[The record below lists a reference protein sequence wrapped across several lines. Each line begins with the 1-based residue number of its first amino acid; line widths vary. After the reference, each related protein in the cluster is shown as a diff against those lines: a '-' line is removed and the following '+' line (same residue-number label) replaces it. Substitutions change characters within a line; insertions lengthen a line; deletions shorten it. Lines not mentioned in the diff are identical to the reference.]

1 MNAAASGLW
10 KNPGEATMS
19 RRVQS
24 NQTKQTM
31 NDKMTSVDWTKT
43 DAEIGRQVGL
53 SRFRISQ
60 IRIVETGL
68 TSKGREINPPEGFVA
83 ERSVEKTARKYKVCN
98 HIARRWHKTLNL
110 ICSIGKMPPDFV
122 PVTKIHQ
129 QATAEKYGVS
139 APTANRW
146 IREYQEQNQTNE
158 QP

>member
-1 MNAAASGLW
+1 
-10 KNPGEATMS
+10 
-19 RRVQS
+19 
-24 NQTKQTM
+24 M
-31 NDKMTSVDWTKT
+31 NDKLTSVDWTKT

-68 TSKGREINPPEGFVA
+68 TTKGREINPPEGFVA

-110 ICSIGKMPPDFV
+110 ICSIGKMPPDFA

-139 APTANRW
+139 ATTAKRW